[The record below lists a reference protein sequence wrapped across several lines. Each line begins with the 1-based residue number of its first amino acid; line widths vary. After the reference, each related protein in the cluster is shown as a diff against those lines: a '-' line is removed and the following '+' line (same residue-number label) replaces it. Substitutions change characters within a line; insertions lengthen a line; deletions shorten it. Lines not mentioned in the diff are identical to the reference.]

1 MMEVCPLA
9 PAIGETL
16 DGKYQIVREVRREAT
31 GVVYEAMATSLGRR
45 VAVKTLF
52 EATSGD
58 SQLAARCQREA
69 RAAGGIGNPHI
80 IAVFDSGRSQRGL
93 LFLATELLDGVPLSA
108 WLKQSLRLP
117 VPLAVDVMSQVLGGL
132 SAAHQHGIVHRGL
145 TPESIFVGS
154 GKERP
159 NLIKLIDFGIPKVS
173 GPQAPRP
180 AAKLAASAA
189 GVVLAN
195 PLYMSPEQIRGP
207 AEAIDHRTDIYS
219 AGVILYQM
227 LCGGT
232 PFAGD
237 DVPRLLRD
245 ILAGDYPRPCA
256 VRPEIPAA
264 LESAIVRALERDV
277 RKRFATAAAMREL
290 ISRCAVETAPASVS
304 ASALPDSF
312 ALEPNTMVDAP
323 AVGANAG
330 PRANP
335 FAAIPETGSAPALDR
350 DGNDRLVARPPSP
363 PRQTAEPAPLRL
375 DMSLRARALA
385 RDKGAVLAA
394 RRRARRGFPW
404 LALLAGVPVVAVA
417 LIFALRG
424 HRREAASPAPPPPR
438 EEMQR
443 FFLRISPENANVT
456 VDHVPVSARE
466 LPLDSGPPRAHSLKV
481 AAPGHLTRTFTFTA
495 SAGMELVVRLGHTL
509 PAPSSSDPPPLPAE
523 LAVDY
528 PEKPRPAEEIV
539 RAFAQLGRY
548 AACLAVTA
556 EANAAA
562 RKAGNR
568 GAALGEEFA
577 PCQRLIEGAAPK
589 EPRFLALRPAA
600 EAYVA
605 AAHGGEKPETLG
617 RMTSRFRAELIA
629 ERTFW
634 QMQELARIGQ
644 DEGKKA
650 AWHLRRV
657 ALAAAAWVRARRS
670 SSANG
675 WGGEAQA
682 AKLEAHVQALEDYVR
697 GGNQGIGSIRGAD
710 DFMRAA
716 QELLAL
722 ARPKT
727 GARIGD
733 ADVYDAC
740 RKLLTD
746 FDALV
751 LD

>member
-31 GVVYEAMATSLGRR
+31 GVVYEAVAASLGRR

-58 SQLAARCQREA
+58 GQVAARCQREA
-69 RAAGGIGNPHI
+69 RAAGAIGNQHI
-80 IAVFDSGRSQRGL
+80 IQVFDSGRSQQGL
-93 LFLATELLDGVPLSA
+93 LFLAMELLDGAPLSS
-108 WLKQSLRLP
+108 WLKPSRCLP
-117 VPLAVDVMSQVLGGL
+117 IPLAVDVMGQVLRGL
-132 SAAHQHGIVHRGL
+132 SAAHQHGIVHRNL
-145 TPESIFVGS
+145 TPESIFVGG

-159 NLIKLIDFGIPKVS
+159 NLIKLMDFGIPKVL
-173 GPQAPRP
+173 GPQAPQP
-180 AAKLAASAA
+180 AAKLDGSAA
-189 GVVLAN
+189 GVALGT

-207 AEAIDHRTDIYS
+207 AETVDHRTDIYS

-232 PFAGD
+232 PFKGD
-237 DVPRLLRD
+237 DVSRLLRD
-245 ILAGDYPRPCA
+245 VLEGEYPRPRA

-264 LESAIVRALERDV
+264 LETAIVRALERDV

-290 ISRCAVETAPASVS
+290 ISSSAAQAAPASVS

-312 ALEPNTMVDAP
+312 ALEPDTMVDAP
-323 AVGANAG
+323 AVGANAS
-330 PRANP
+330 PRATP
-335 FAAIPETGSAPALDR
+335 FAASLGTGTTLVLDR
-350 DGNDRLVARPPSP
+350 DENESLAPRPPSP
-363 PRQTAEPAPLRL
+363 PRPTAEPAPLRL
-375 DMSLRARALA
+375 DMSPRARALA
-385 RDKGAVLAA
+385 RDKGATLAA
-394 RRRARRGFPW
+394 RPRARRGVPW
-404 LALLAGVPVVAVA
+404 LALLGGVLVVAVA
-417 LIFALRG
+417 FIFAFRG
-424 HRREAASPAPPPPR
+424 HRRQVASPAPSPPR

-443 FFLRISPENANVT
+443 FFLRISPENAEIT
-456 VDHVPVSARE
+456 VDHIPVSARE

-495 SAGMELVVRLGHTL
+495 SAGMELVVHLGHTL
-509 PAPSSSDPPPLPAE
+509 PAPSPSDPQPLPAE

-539 RAFAQLGRY
+539 EAFAQLGHY

-556 EANAAA
+556 EVNAAA
-562 RKAGNR
+562 GKAGNR
-568 GAALGEEFA
+568 AAALGEEFA
-577 PCQRLIEGAAPK
+577 PCQRLLDGAAPR

-600 EAYVA
+600 AAYVA
-605 AAHGGEKPETLG
+605 AAQGGEKPETLG
-617 RMTSRFRAELIA
+617 RMTSRFRAEFLA
-629 ERTFW
+629 ERAFW

-650 AWHLRRV
+650 AWHMRRV

-670 SSANG
+670 GSTNG
-675 WGGEAQA
+675 RGGEAQA

-697 GGNQGIGSIRGAD
+697 GANQGIGNIRGAD
-710 DFMRAA
+710 DFMRTT

-722 ARPKT
+722 ARHKT